1 LNKFFVK
8 KKKIKRC
15 LKFAI
20 KTVNK
25 KNQVN
30 NFYLKFFKKFD
41 VIYKRYMEMQNIEA
55 INYSNFSFLYIHKK
69 KTKKQKKFVR
79 QLNLIFFINNII
91 LQFFVFIFMHW
102 LNLFVSNTKNQI
114 NYIINTNK
122 QRIIMVNMS
131 KIYIDIKGKYRK
143 RKYKKINFLTY
154 FLNTSFMLYFKN
166 IGMHN
171 KTYINQNNK

>member
-1 LNKFFVK
+1 M
-8 KKKIKRC
+8 KIK
-15 LKFAI
+15 
-20 KTVNK
+20 
-25 KNQVN
+25 
-30 NFYLKFFKKFD
+30 
-41 VIYKRYMEMQNIEA
+41 NIES
-55 INYSNFSFLYIHKK
+55 INYINFSFLYMHKK
-69 KTKKQKKFVR
+69 KIKKQKKFVR

-143 RKYKKINFLTY
+143 R
-154 FLNTSFMLYFKN
+154 
-166 IGMHN
+166 
-171 KTYINQNNK
+171 